1 MKKILIAVFFLLS
14 MLLLCAFGKQIEL
27 LDDRKLIDL
36 EKAIELAKP
45 GADSADDTEGEN
57 SEDSSS
63 ENGSQIQD
71 HTENEDIIIEIR
83 IRDGAIAYNGTAYMG
98 DVLENPYEFEN
109 MLKCDNKV
117 NVKFKLI
124 DNYAEAHT
132 YKCVLNILKKLHSDI
147 GLEFSEGEED
157 RA

>member
-1 MKKILIAVFFLLS
+1 
-14 MLLLCAFGKQIEL
+14 
-27 LDDRKLIDL
+27 
-36 EKAIELAKP
+36 
-45 GADSADDTEGEN
+45 
-57 SEDSSS
+57 
-63 ENGSQIQD
+63 
-71 HTENEDIIIEIR
+71 
-83 IRDGAIAYNGTAYMG
+83 MG